1 MNAIIAGVVEALTPW
16 KEVIGS
22 AFAALAAVG
31 ALVSGVLK
39 QRGRTDTTFAP
50 PVPAPAGTVR
60 LHADDRESLTDFRS
74 TLGDLREAVEDLTR
88 VTRQNTKATEDH
100 QEAIERMP
108 RGGGG
113 RR

>member
-1 MNAIIAGVVEALTPW
+1 MNGWLTTIAEALTPW
-16 KEVIGS
+16 KEVLGS

-39 QRGRTDTTFAP
+39 QRGRTDATFTEP
-50 PVPAPAGTVR
+50 PVPAAGVVR
-60 LHADDRESLTDFRS
+60 LHHDDRESLTDCRS
-74 TLGDLREAVEDLTR
+74 TMGDLRESLEDLTR
-88 VTRQNTKATEDH
+88 ITRQNTKAVEDH

-108 RGGGG
+108 RGGG